1 MKLKL
6 NLSNKDVDIIIKKME
21 FYRTEVD
28 SCGNIEKANKAFDF
42 SIKKICELIY
52 CKRFDLFVELLKNKK
67 PVIVYTMAL
76 FLLPISE
83 IKTFKRLLKLFIL
96 KGYSVNSQTLWA
108 EYKSGRLKFPKLI
121 NGKVIYVFKEEYLE
135 QFTQEEK
142 KQILSSV

>member
-6 NLSNKDVDIIIKKME
+6 NLSNSDVDIIIKKME

-28 SCGNIEKANKAFDF
+28 SCGNIEKANKALDF

-52 CKRFDLFVELLKNKK
+52 CKRLDLFVELLKNKK

-96 KGYSVNSQTLWA
+96 KGYSVNSQTLWT

-121 NGKVIYVFKEEYLE
+121 NGKVIYVSKEEYLE

>member
-1 MKLKL
+1 M
-6 NLSNKDVDIIIKKME
+6 
-21 FYRTEVD
+21 
-28 SCGNIEKANKAFDF
+28 
-42 SIKKICELIY
+42 
-52 CKRFDLFVELLKNKK
+52 FVELLKNKK

-108 EYKSGRLKFPKLI
+108 EYKSRRLKFPKLI

>member
-1 MKLKL
+1 
-6 NLSNKDVDIIIKKME
+6 ME

-52 CKRFDLFVELLKNKK
+52 CKRLDLF
-67 PVIVYTMAL
+67 
-76 FLLPISE
+76 
-83 IKTFKRLLKLFIL
+83 
-96 KGYSVNSQTLWA
+96 
-108 EYKSGRLKFPKLI
+108 
-121 NGKVIYVFKEEYLE
+121 KVVYVFKEEYLE

>member
-1 MKLKL
+1 
-6 NLSNKDVDIIIKKME
+6 ME

-28 SCGNIEKANKAFDF
+28 SCGNIKKTNKAFDF

-52 CKRFDLFVELLKNKK
+52 CKRFDLFVKLLKNKK

-83 IKTFKRLLKLFIL
+83 IKTFKWLLKLFIL